1 MLSPVFRVR
10 EFHVHDINHYPMRV
24 SWDPIPSDPDDDTE
38 LLVFPQG
45 NSLPSTKV
53 LSFYRKEPF
62 QVQASYA
69 EPEKLPGSINPWIGN
84 FTAKEVPATPNG
96 DSVCVKVRTRLNLH
110 GIMSFES
117 AYVEEVEEKEEPA
130 PMDVDPAAAP
140 AADGAADAPAPAPP
154 APKKKRVVRKK
165 EIPFVATNTS
175 LTTEV
180 VEKYRESEAQM
191 HSSDKLVFETEERK
205 NAVEEYVYDMRGKVE
220 DRYAAYIQPEEKAE
234 LLKRLQEAEDWLYS
248 EEGEDATKSAYV
260 AKLDVLKEIGDKV
273 VFRYREVD
281 ERTKAIAQLRET
293 LNSYMA
299 QATSQDEKYAHIEEK
314 DKQAV
319 IEKVATLQ
327 KWLED
332 QIVRQSE
339 RPKNVD
345 PVLTSAEIGKKRDE
359 IIYFAIPILTKP
371 KPKVTTEAPK
381 DAPKEEEK
389 TQTPPPPPKDEPK
402 EPSEM
407 DVD

>member
-1 MLSPVFRVR
+1 
-10 EFHVHDINHYPMRV
+10 MR
-24 SWDPIPSDPDDDTE
+24 S
-38 LLVFPQG
+38 
-45 NSLPSTKV
+45 
-53 LSFYRKEPF
+53 
-62 QVQASYA
+62 
-69 EPEKLPGSINPWIGN
+69 
-84 FTAKEVPATPNG
+84 
-96 DSVCVKVRTRLNLH
+96 
-110 GIMSFES
+110 
-117 AYVEEVEEKEEPA
+117 
-130 PMDVDPAAAP
+130 
-140 AADGAADAPAPAPP
+140 
-154 APKKKRVVRKK
+154 
-165 EIPFVATNTS
+165 
-175 LTTEV
+175 
-180 VEKYRESEAQM
+180 
-191 HSSDKLVFETEERK
+191 
-205 NAVEEYVYDMRGKVE
+205 KVE
-220 DRYAAYIQPEEKAE
+220 DRYAAYIQPEEKSA
-234 LLKRLQEAEDWLYS
+234 LLARLQEAEDWLYS

-260 AKLDVLKEIGDKV
+260 AKLDWLKEIGDKV
-273 VFRYREVD
+273 VFRYREVE
-281 ERTKAIAQLRET
+281 ERTRAISQLRET

-299 QATSQDEKYAHIEEK
+299 QATSQDEKYAHIDEK

-371 KPKVTTEAPK
+371 KPKVQTETPKETPKEAPK
-381 DAPKEEEK
+381 EGES

>member
-1 MLSPVFRVR
+1 
-10 EFHVHDINHYPMRV
+10 
-24 SWDPIPSDPDDDTE
+24 
-38 LLVFPQG
+38 
-45 NSLPSTKV
+45 
-53 LSFYRKEPF
+53 
-62 QVQASYA
+62 
-69 EPEKLPGSINPWIGN
+69 
-84 FTAKEVPATPNG
+84 
-96 DSVCVKVRTRLNLH
+96 
-110 GIMSFES
+110 
-117 AYVEEVEEKEEPA
+117 
-130 PMDVDPAAAP
+130 
-140 AADGAADAPAPAPP
+140 
-154 APKKKRVVRKK
+154 
-165 EIPFVATNTS
+165 
-175 LTTEV
+175 
-180 VEKYRESEAQM
+180 
-191 HSSDKLVFETEERK
+191 
-205 NAVEEYVYDMRGKVE
+205 
-220 DRYAAYIQPEEKAE
+220 
-234 LLKRLQEAEDWLYS
+234 
-248 EEGEDATKSAYV
+248 
-260 AKLDVLKEIGDKV
+260 
-273 VFRYREVD
+273 
-281 ERTKAIAQLRET
+281 
-293 LNSYMA
+293 MA